1 MKKIFG
7 LIVLFL
13 LVDINAGNLCCSYPC
28 QNNGVCLTKGFK
40 DYECDCTRTDF
51 YGKNCDTPNLLKR
64 LKLWLKPKPS
74 TIHNLMI
81 DYQWYWDIV
90 NSLPFLRNFL
100 MKTFVLIRSNLI
112 DIPPPYDNDHSYIT
126 LGAHFNHSFYT
137 RVLPPVPEECPT
149 PMGVAGKKELPDV
162 NALVKKLFVR
172 KKFKPDPIGT
182 SVLFSFMAQHFS
194 HMFLKTDFKRG
205 PQYQWGGHGIDVTNI
220 YGKNKHDENLLRSF
234 KDGKL
239 KLQTINS
246 EDWPVLTKDASV
258 EMHYLGPVPAERE
271 FALGHS
277 FYGNFPGLF
286 MLSTIW
292 MREHNRVCD
301 VMKKV
306 HPEWDD
312 ERIFQTGKLILL
324 GQTIKIVIEEYVQHL
339 SNYNFKL
346 MFKPDL
352 LFGENFQ
359 YQARASVEFNHLYYW
374 HPLMPDEF
382 IIGETN
388 YTMRDILVNPGLV
401 IKHGMATFVD
411 SLSKQSAGA
420 FTVNNHGAITLPVV
434 QKLIQNGRTLRLQS
448 YNNYRKRF
456 NLQPYKSFEDL
467 TGNKKLAKV
476 LEDLYG
482 DIDTVEFYV
491 GLIAEKRRPRGMFSE
506 GLLEIGAPM
515 SIKGVMSNPI
525 CSPKYWKPSTF
536 GGDVGFE
543 IVNTA
548 TLKKLF
554 CQNMKGDCPE
564 VSFKVPGFVEQK
576 RTDDDCAEHEEL

>member
-1 MKKIFG
+1 MIESKAKHNKQIIYVENSSLRMTRSDMIAECRRNQFNWQ
-7 LIVLFL
+7 VCAP
-13 LVDINAGNLCCSYPC
+13 LVTMDAQVPQGNLCCSYPC
-28 QNNGVCLTKGFK
+28 QNNGVCLTRGFNE
-40 DYECDCTRTDF
+40 YECDCTGTDF
-51 YGKNCDTPNLLKR
+51 YGKKCDT
-64 LKLWLKPKPS
+64 
-74 TIHNLMI
+74 
-81 DYQWYWDIV
+81 
-90 NSLPFLRNFL
+90 LR
-100 MKTFVLIRSNLI
+100 SHLI

-126 LGAHFNHSFYT
+126 LDAHFNQSFYT

-162 NALVKKLFVR
+162 NTLVKTLFVR
-172 KKFKPDPIGT
+172 EKFKQDPIGT

-194 HMFLKTDFKRG
+194 HMFLKTDLKRG
-205 PQYQWGGHGIDVTNI
+205 PQYQWGGHGIDMTNI

-239 KLQTINS
+239 KLQTING
-246 EDWPVLTKDASV
+246 EDWPVLTKDANV
-258 EMHYLGPVPAERE
+258 EMHYLGPIPAERK

-277 FYGNFPGLF
+277 FF
-286 MLSTIW
+286 
-292 MREHNRVCD
+292 
-301 VMKKV
+301 
-306 HPEWDD
+306 
-312 ERIFQTGKLILL
+312 

-339 SNYNFKL
+339 SNYNFQL

-359 YQARASVEFNHLYYW
+359 YQARASVEFNHLYFW

-388 YTMRDILVNPGLV
+388 YTLSDILVNPGLV

-411 SLSKQSAGA
+411 SLSKQNAGA
-420 FTVNNHGAITLPVV
+420 FTVKNHGAITLPVV

-456 NLQPYKSFEDL
+456 NLQPFKSFEEL

-476 LEDLYG
+476 LENLYG

-491 GLIAEKRRPRGMFSE
+491 GLITEKRRPRGMFSE

-576 RTDDDCAEHEEL
+576 RTDDDCTEHEEL

>member
-7 LIVLFL
+7 LIVLFF

-51 YGKNCDTPNLLKR
+51 YGKNCETL
-64 LKLWLKPKPS
+64 
-74 TIHNLMI
+74 
-81 DYQWYWDIV
+81 
-90 NSLPFLRNFL
+90 
-100 MKTFVLIRSNLI
+100 RSNLI

-149 PMGVAGKKELPDV
+149 PMGVAGKEELPDI

-172 KKFKPDPIGT
+172 EKFKPDPIGT

-205 PQYQWGGHGIDVTNI
+205 PQYQWGGHGV
-220 YGKNKHDENLLRSF
+220 
-234 KDGKL
+234 
-239 KLQTINS
+239 
-246 EDWPVLTKDASV
+246 
-258 EMHYLGPVPAERE
+258 
-271 FALGHS
+271 
-277 FYGNFPGLF
+277 
-286 MLSTIW
+286 
-292 MREHNRVCD
+292 
-301 VMKKV
+301 
-306 HPEWDD
+306 
-312 ERIFQTGKLILL
+312 
-324 GQTIKIVIEEYVQHL
+324 GQTIKIVIEDYVQHL

-382 IIGETN
+382 IIGDTN

-401 IKHGMATFVD
+401 IKHGMTTFVD

-420 FTVNNHGAITLPVV
+420 FTVKNHGAITLPVV

-456 NLQPYKSFEDL
+456 NLQPYKSFEEL

-491 GLIAEKRRPRGMFSE
+491 GLISEKRRPRGMFSE

-515 SIKGVMSNPI
+515 SIKGVMSNPL

-554 CQNMKGDCPE
+554 CQNMRGDCPE

-576 RTDDDCAEHEEL
+576 RTDDDCTEHEEL